1 MALVLAIEPDH
12 HQASAVRRLI
22 SERHL
27 AELILVD
34 TKDAAVT
41 AIAEQIPDLI
51 LVTAWLD
58 PGDEDELVG
67 WLHTLDD
74 ASHLRTLTIPQLA
87 APPKSHSW
95 MRRLFKP
102 LARRGEKERLTGCDP
117 AIFAE
122 EIATYLKRAVELKSE
137 RKATADVVA
146 IEAERPQPPAY
157 EPAPDGRADSGNES
171 AGHPRILTA
180 SEAPARLRRK
190 LADLTRAL
198 SAPGP
203 PPDVS
208 PEPSDAPTPLADGST
223 QLATAAE
230 AAAAQTRSLRP
241 NSTELE
247 QESAVAAGPAL
258 ESAAPDKPAVQP
270 QAHVE
275 SEAEV
280 EPTIVPA
287 SQASRRLR
295 ERLKDLSLALPDLTQ
310 PQEASVST
318 GSTEPTSLEP
328 TGTGSSEEETLDV
341 DNLIVEPIE
350 QDRSAVAEQRPPEP
364 PREPPPTLVRASEA
378 SARLRGKL
386 PTLRRATVD
395 STSAPEPSAE
405 NFQASAPIPRGAV
418 ELNASCSSAAASI
431 DDALPVSS
439 PMPLAMWAYRED
451 AALDEDTPARDDLM
465 EGLSVPFGVA
475 NVAYPTG
482 CRIRRIRVRPKRKK
496 KARPQDGTRQPLVIV
511 SRKLLREL
519 VAKDA
524 PRSLVAPEFWSR
536 ALRLWS
542 S

>member
-1 MALVLAIEPDH
+1 MALVLAIEPDR
-12 HQASAVRRLI
+12 HQASGVRRLI

-27 AELILVD
+27 AELVLVD

-67 WLHTLDD
+67 CLRTLDD
-74 ASHLRTLTIPQLA
+74 ASHLQTLTIPQLA

-102 LARRGEKERLTGCDP
+102 LARRGEKERLAGCDP

-122 EIATYLKRAVELKSE
+122 EIATYLKRAVERKSE
-137 RKATADVVA
+137 RKAVADVVA
-146 IEAERPQPPAY
+146 IEAESPPPPAY
-157 EPAPDGRADSGNES
+157 EPAPDGRPDSGNES
-171 AGHPRILTA
+171 VGHAGILTA
-180 SEAPARLRRK
+180 SEAPARLRQK
-190 LADLTRAL
+190 LAELRRAL
-198 SAPGP
+198 SDPGP
-203 PPDVS
+203 PPDVPS
-208 PEPSDAPTPLADGST
+208 EPGDAPTPLADGST

-230 AAAAQTRSLRP
+230 VAAAQ
-241 NSTELE
+241 
-247 QESAVAAGPAL
+247 
-258 ESAAPDKPAVQP
+258 
-270 QAHVE
+270 
-275 SEAEV
+275 
-280 EPTIVPA
+280 
-287 SQASRRLR
+287 
-295 ERLKDLSLALPDLTQ
+295 Q

-318 GSTEPTSLEP
+318 GSIEPTSLEP
-328 TGTGSSEEETLDV
+328 TGTGSLEEETLDL
-341 DNLIVEPIE
+341 DSLTVEPIE
-350 QDRSAVAEQRPPEP
+350 QARSAVAEPRPPEP
-364 PREPPPTLVRASEA
+364 PREPQPTLVRASEA

-386 PTLRRATVD
+386 TTLRRASVD
-395 STSAPEPSAE
+395 STRAPERSAKS
-405 NFQASAPIPRGAV
+405 FQASAPIPRGAV
-418 ELNASCSSAAASI
+418 ELNASCSSDAASI
-431 DDALPVSS
+431 NDAFPVGS

-451 AALDEDTPARDDLM
+451 TALDEDTPARDGLGVLM

-511 SRKLLREL
+511 SRKRLREL

-524 PRSLVAPEFWSR
+524 PRSVVAPAFWSR

>member
-1 MALVLAIEPDH
+1 MALVLAIEPDR

-27 AELILVD
+27 AELVLVD

-67 WLHTLDD
+67 CLRTLDD
-74 ASHLRTLTIPQLA
+74 ASHLQTLTIPQLA

-102 LARRGEKERLTGCDP
+102 LARRGGKERLAGCDP

-122 EIATYLKRAVELKSE
+122 EIATYLKRAVERKSE
-137 RKATADVVA
+137 LKAVADVVA
-146 IEAERPQPPAY
+146 IEAESPQPPAY
-157 EPAPDGRADSGNES
+157 EPAPDGRPDSGNES
-171 AGHPRILTA
+171 VGHAGILTA
-180 SEAPARLRRK
+180 SEAPARLRQK
-190 LADLTRAL
+190 LAELRRAL
-198 SAPGP
+198 SDPGP
-203 PPDVS
+203 PPDVPS
-208 PEPSDAPTPLADGST
+208 EPGDAPTPLADGST

-230 AAAAQTRSLRP
+230 VAAAQ
-241 NSTELE
+241 
-247 QESAVAAGPAL
+247 
-258 ESAAPDKPAVQP
+258 
-270 QAHVE
+270 
-275 SEAEV
+275 
-280 EPTIVPA
+280 
-287 SQASRRLR
+287 
-295 ERLKDLSLALPDLTQ
+295 Q

-318 GSTEPTSLEP
+318 GSIEPTSLEP
-328 TGTGSSEEETLDV
+328 TGTGSLEEETLDL
-341 DNLIVEPIE
+341 DSLTVEPIE
-350 QDRSAVAEQRPPEP
+350 QARSAVAEQRPPEP
-364 PREPPPTLVRASEA
+364 PREPQPTLVRASEA

-386 PTLRRATVD
+386 TTLRRATVD
-395 STSAPEPSAE
+395 STRAPEPSAKS
-405 NFQASAPIPRGAV
+405 FQASAPIPRGAL

-431 DDALPVSS
+431 DDALPVCS

-451 AALDEDTPARDDLM
+451 AALDEDTPARDGLGVLM

-482 CRIRRIRVRPKRKK
+482 CRIRRIRVRPNRKK
-496 KARPQDGTRQPLVIV
+496 KARPQDGTPQPLVIV
-511 SRKLLREL
+511 SRKILREL
-519 VAKDA
+519 VEKDA
-524 PRSLVAPEFWSR
+524 PRSVVAPAFWSR